1 VLSFDDPAVRAFVG
15 RSMIVEVA
23 TLSPKR
29 RPFVTPLWFVLDRG
43 AFCIMTAPGTWAGRN
58 IQEHPAVTLLFNAGD
73 AGRSDVLRVRGTASC
88 HRGLPSWRVLLRIAA
103 KYYLPPPGLLVE
115 LRNRHK
121 WRLRTQSIGRR
132 RAVSGTCASCP
143 RRASFCR
150 VPEVR

>member
-121 WRLRTQSIGRR
+121 WRLRTQYYRQAKGGLGHVRVVPS
-132 RAVSGTCASCP
+132 TCEFLP
-143 RRASFCR
+143 R
-150 VPEVR
+150 P